1 MLANKVLERKNLMRD
16 DENQYKKPKGNT
28 MSITQPSNGA
38 KGRMQNVTIEP
49 VVNGWIV
56 RVGCAPFVALDKEL
70 MLQELGRYIDHPRQ
84 VMAENLRRQVNE
96 GAYTPDDSTRAALVD
111 PVEPDCR
118 PIPTEPSLP

>member
-1 MLANKVLERKNLMRD
+1 MPVAE
-16 DENQYKKPKGNT
+16 T
-28 MSITQPSNGA
+28 TQPSNGA

-49 VVNGWIV
+49 VLNGWIV

-96 GAYTPDDSTRAALVD
+96 GTYTPDDTTREALAEPTPPAPSTS
-111 PVEPDCR
+111 
-118 PIPTEPSLP
+118 TEPMPTSETGRSPEEASVGQTNVPDRR